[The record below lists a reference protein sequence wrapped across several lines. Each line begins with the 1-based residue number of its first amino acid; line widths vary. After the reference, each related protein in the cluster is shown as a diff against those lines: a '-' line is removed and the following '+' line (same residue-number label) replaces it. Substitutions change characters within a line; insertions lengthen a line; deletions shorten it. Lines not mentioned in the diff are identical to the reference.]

1 MARDWRRVA
10 LAVIAAAALAGLS
23 APGLDA
29 QPAKRSTKA
38 APAEEAKAP
47 PADAAETADDA
58 EAKTPAK
65 KKKQDP
71 IAAQRVID
79 AAGKLLQAGKADQ
92 AIQSLSATL
101 NAGNLPPP
109 IMAKALYTRGVAY
122 RQKSQ
127 PSQALSDLTSALWLK
142 GGLNEADRADALKQ
156 RSSAYADAG
165 LTERGDEV
173 AASVPAAKERPS
185 SPAKGWSAETSGPA
199 PAPSSG
205 GWLENLFG
213 ASAAP
218 SKAAPP
224 PPPPAA
230 SPPTETA
237 SIQKAEPSPP
247 PTERPASRV
256 RVSKAW
262 SNATE
267 VHADRA
273 APSPAVAAP
282 RAAASA
288 SDPSPAPPKAAGQ
301 YRVQLATVRSQAEAR
316 ALAAKAKQ
324 QHASALA
331 AREPEIDQ
339 AVLGNMGSFY
349 RVRVGPYATLQE
361 TQAVCAR
368 LKGSGFDC
376 LSVTQ

>member
-10 LAVIAAAALAGLS
+10 LAVVAAAALAGQS
-23 APGLDA
+23 APSLDA
-29 QPAKRSTKA
+29 QSAKRSA
-38 APAEEAKAP
+38 NSAPATEAKAP
-47 PADAAETADDA
+47 PADAADDA
-58 EAKTPAK
+58 DAKTPAK
-65 KKKQDP
+65 KKRQDP
-71 IAAQRVID
+71 VEAQRVID

-127 PSQALSDLTSALWLK
+127 PAQALSDLTSALWLK

-156 RSSAYADAG
+156 RSGAYADAG
-165 LTERGDEV
+165 LTEGGEAV

-185 SPAKGWSAETSGPA
+185 SPAKGWSTETSA
-199 PAPSSG
+199 PASSSG

-218 SKAAPP
+218 SNAAPP
-224 PPPPAA
+224 KTA
-230 SPPTETA
+230 PPTETA
-237 SIQKAEPSPP
+237 SIQKADPPSAPA
-247 PTERPASRV
+247 ERPASRV

-273 APSPAVAAP
+273 APSPAAAAP
-282 RAAASA
+282 RAPA
-288 SDPSPAPPKAAGQ
+288 SDPSPAPTAAGK
-301 YRVQLATVRSQAEAR
+301 YRVQLATVRSQSEAR

-324 QHASALA
+324 QHASVLA

-349 RVRVGPYATLQE
+349 RVRFGPYATLQE

-376 LSVTQ
+376 MSVTQ

>member
-10 LAVIAAAALAGLS
+10 LAVVAAAALAGLS
-23 APGLDA
+23 APSLHA
-29 QPAKRSTKA
+29 QSARQPSKA
-38 APAEEAKAP
+38 APAKQAKAP
-47 PADAAETADDA
+47 PADEADDA
-58 EAKTPAK
+58 EAKAPAK
-65 KKKQDP
+65 KKRQDP
-71 IAAQRVID
+71 VEAQRTID

-92 AIQSLSATL
+92 VIQSLTATL

-127 PSQALSDLTSALWLK
+127 PAQALSDLTSALWLK
-142 GGLNEADRADALKQ
+142 GGLNEADRAEALKQ
-156 RSSAYADAG
+156 RSGAYADAG
-165 LTERGDEV
+165 LTERGEEV
-173 AASVPAAKERPS
+173 AASVPAAKERPP
-185 SPAKGWSAETSGPA
+185 SPAKGWSAETSAPA
-199 PAPSSG
+199 PAPSGG

-218 SKAAPP
+218 SPPKAP
-224 PPPPAA
+224 
-230 SPPTETA
+230 PPTETA
-237 SIQKAEPSPP
+237 SIQKAEPPSPAA
-247 PTERPASRV
+247 ERPASRV

-262 SNATE
+262 SSATE
-267 VHADRA
+267 VRAERA
-273 APSPAVAAP
+273 APPPAEAAP
-282 RAAASA
+282 RAAPPPAA
-288 SDPSPAPPKAAGQ
+288 APAPKVAGK

-331 AREPEIDQ
+331 AREPEIDE

-349 RVRVGPYATLQE
+349 RVRFGPYATLQE

-376 LSVTQ
+376 MSVTQ

>member
-23 APGLDA
+23 VPSLDA
-29 QPAKRSTKA
+29 QSAKRSTRA
-38 APAEEAKAP
+38 APAKEAKAP
-47 PADAAETADDA
+47 PADAADNAD
-58 EAKTPAK
+58 AKAPAN

-71 IAAQRVID
+71 VEAQRVID
-79 AAGKLLQAGKADQ
+79 AAGKLLHAGKADQ

-127 PSQALSDLTSALWLK
+127 PAQALSDLTSALWLK

-156 RSSAYADAG
+156 RSGAYADAG
-165 LTERGDEV
+165 LTEGGESV
-173 AASVPAAKERPS
+173 TASVPGAKERPL
-185 SPAKGWSAETSGPA
+185 SPAKGWSTETSG

-218 SKAAPP
+218 SVPPKAAR
-224 PPPPAA
+224 
-230 SPPTETA
+230 PTETA
-237 SIQKAEPSPP
+237 SIEKADPPSAPG
-247 PTERPASRV
+247 ERPASRV
-256 RVSKAW
+256 RISKAW

-273 APSPAVAAP
+273 AAPSPADAAP
-282 RAAASA
+282 SAAAPASA
-288 SDPSPAPPKAAGQ
+288 PSPAPKAAGK

-339 AVLGNMGSFY
+339 AVLGNMGAFY

-376 LSVTQ
+376 MSVTQ